1 MIHLKVFED
10 DDDVQEVQEAQIAFG
25 NPGTKVLKDT
35 ALLVQKYLNR
45 QAAPR
50 HTCKDVCF
58 VCKGVHLHVCM
69 YVCVCVYIYSYR
81 SSYVCMFA

>member
-10 DDDVQEVQEAQIAFG
+10 DDDVQEVQEAQIAFA

-50 HTCKDVCF
+50 HTCKDCF
-58 VCKGVHLHVCM
+58 VCKSVHLDVCM
-69 YVCVCVYIYSYR
+69 YVCVCIYIYI
-81 SSYVCMFA
+81 